1 MHSCSSV
8 CVLLCVCCFFYL
20 ISTQVNCAGRC
31 PLGTSRVTWPPLVR
45 ISHLSKSNCTVEKL
59 NCAHMIM
66 QEQRQSKALSLKDFE
81 ASQQS
86 KYIFK
91 EDRLFRAAGRWSFV
105 RMPNCKRDKTYSCM
119 ISPRKKEL
127 KFCKRG
133 KKIQSLFLEL
143 KQHHLL
149 DVSPPLS
156 STQKYLHKIW
166 TGWLEI
172 SCTQ

>member
-1 MHSCSSV
+1 
-8 CVLLCVCCFFYL
+8 
-20 ISTQVNCAGRC
+20 
-31 PLGTSRVTWPPLVR
+31 
-45 ISHLSKSNCTVEKL
+45 
-59 NCAHMIM
+59 
-66 QEQRQSKALSLKDFE
+66 
-81 ASQQS
+81 
-86 KYIFK
+86 
-91 EDRLFRAAGRWSFV
+91 
-105 RMPNCKRDKTYSCM
+105 MPNCKRDKTYSCM

-127 KFCKRG
+127 KCCKRG

-172 SCTQ
+172 SCTQQLITKYPLEVLTASAVEVEREVDSEIRFSRGCLFQNGFFCVRVDDQMCLVGRCSKTCPLSGGGSKELTKMVLFSS